1 MKKLFV
7 LLILITFQTFAQT
20 TYEQLKGLYDQ
31 SKLFEAA
38 KLAPELANSST
49 EDLNVQILVGDVF
62 YDLEEYDKSLVY
74 YNNAYE
80 IDKRNFEVL
89 YRLGRAYHRTG
100 DAGKGFKILDDAVD
114 AVKKKKNVEPY
125 IEIAKAHIRDKNI
138 TEAEIWVNRAKDKN
152 KKEPIVYVTLGDM
165 YFSQGV
171 YELAKNNYLEA
182 IQLDNKNIQ
191 ARANLAESYYW
202 LANRAVD
209 QDLANELFKK
219 AIMEYDEVG
228 TLDPYNAKAFFQ
240 TGKVLFWASR
250 FEDAAPKLYRAVSL
264 NPENELAR
272 WLLAQ
277 SLTSLNR
284 CDSAAQH
291 LEWVSQN
298 IDSVKIK
305 AQLLLARCY
314 FSNGDNLEAV
324 TQYEKVKRDTT
335 LDVIDMKRYGNAAFL
350 TEDTVKAVQI
360 FEETIE
366 LYKTS
371 SCDLMMLLGQLY
383 YVKKDY
389 ANAIKKFYDKI
400 DTPECDESVAKAN
413 YLLGLSYLFYAN
425 EAEISDED
433 KTIRLDNSAKYF
445 LKAIE
450 LDPQD
455 LRSMIYMGDVYA
467 AKNDFE
473 SAGTQYEKVIEL
485 ASANPEEFSQQ
496 MRQSFAKICGM
507 YLERKNFE
515 GVIKYGSLWTENQPE
530 SEYGPLYVA
539 IAYQNKYVKT
549 QSDADM
555 NNACKWYKKVLEAN
569 PNNNSAKNNLE
580 ALGC

>member
-7 LLILITFQTFAQT
+7 LVILITFQTFAQT

-31 SKLFEAA
+31 SKLFDASQ
-38 KLAPELANSST
+38 LAPELAKSSPK
-49 EDLNVQILVGDVF
+49 DLNVQILVGDIF
-62 YDLEEYDKSLVY
+62 YDLEDYENSLTY
-74 YNNAYE
+74 YKNAYE

-114 AVKKKKNVEPY
+114 AVKKGKNVEPF
-125 IEIAKAHIRDKNI
+125 IELAKAHIRDKNI
-138 TEAEIWVNRAKDKN
+138 SEAEIWINRAKDKN
-152 KKEPIVYVTLGDM
+152 KKSPIVYITLGDL

-182 IQLDNKNIQ
+182 IQLDAKNVQ

-202 LANRAVD
+202 LANRAFD

-219 AIMEYDEVG
+219 AVMEYDEVAS
-228 TLDPYNAKAFFQ
+228 LDPYNAKAFFQ

-314 FSNGDNLEAV
+314 LSNGDNEKAIV
-324 TQYEKVKRDTT
+324 QYEKVKRDTV

-360 FEETIE
+360 FEETIS
-366 LYKTS
+366 LYQTS

-383 YVKKDY
+383 YVNKDY
-389 ANAIKKFYDKI
+389 AKAIKKFYDKLE
-400 DTPECDESVAKAN
+400 TPECDESIAKAN
-413 YLLGLSYLFYAN
+413 YLLGLSYLFHAN
-425 EAEISDED
+425 EEEISED
-433 KTIRLDNSAKYF
+433 DKISRLDNAVKYF
-445 LKAIE
+445 QNAI
-450 LDPQD
+450 DIDQQD
-455 LRSMIYMGDVYA
+455 LRSMVYIGDVYA
-467 AKNDFE
+467 AKKDFE
-473 SAGTQYEKVIEL
+473 KAGAQYEKVIEL
-485 ASANPEEFSQQ
+485 AIANPEEFSQQ
-496 MRQSFAKICGM
+496 MRQSFIKICGM
-507 YLERKNFE
+507 YLDIKNFE
-515 GVIKYGSLWTENQPE
+515 GVIKYGTLWSENQPDV
-530 SEYGPLYVA
+530 EYGPLYVA
-539 IAYQNKYVKT
+539 IAYQNKVRKT
-549 QSDADM
+549 KSEADKS
-555 NNACKWYKKVLEAN
+555 NACKWYRKVLEIN
-569 PNNNSAKNNLE
+569 PKNDTAKENLE